1 VSMYKE
7 EPIKRHFLKDTTE
20 FYIIGG
26 QHKVEAHKTLVG
38 NNEISEADQAKAS
51 RFNVIPLWCASMEKT
66 KLLMLSRIL
75 NQELAGAQ
83 KEQSFMQQLVHARLK
98 WTEMGEPQPAIQGRQ
113 HSPEF
118 QVSPSTW

>member
-1 VSMYKE
+1 MYKE

-66 KLLMLSRIL
+66 KLLMLSR
-75 NQELAGAQ
+75 
-83 KEQSFMQQLVHARLK
+83 
-98 WTEMGEPQPAIQGRQ
+98 TEMGKPQPAIQGRQ